1 MATKKSKKADKPG
14 LTRKERQQIRK
25 MITAASTFSIDE
37 LAAAIREQPKGK
49 LAIQVMVE
57 SLWDK
62 FRAEMRIE
70 PPVRR
75 LEMSLKEWKEEEAA
89 YMRWTHQMKSAAAF
103 WYLCGMMHEQNQRQ
117 LLDILDSSKDNDAAA
132 ETDTK

>member
-25 MITAASTFSIDE
+25 MITEASTFSIDE
-37 LAAAIREQPKGK
+37 LAAAIREQPGGK
-49 LAIQVMVE
+49 LAIQTMVE

-75 LEMSLKEWKEEEAA
+75 IEMSSQEWKEEEAA
-89 YMRWTHQMKSAAAF
+89 YMRWTRQMKSAAAF
-103 WYLCGMMHEQNQRQ
+103 WYLCGMMHEQNHRQ